1 MLSSC
6 LFKKPFFVNKSLQDY
21 CRKSTEESIK
31 KISERYNLERNKPKI
46 NIPLDDENIS
56 NKPEINY
63 YGLFTFLS
71 VTTLAIFLYKRLK

>member
-1 MLSSC
+1 MLSLKIS
-6 LFKKPFFVNKSLQDY
+6 KASLGINNTIYDY
-21 CRKSTEESIK
+21 CKRSKQESVK
-31 KISERYNLERNKPKI
+31 KITEKYNLERNKPKI
-46 NIPLDDENIS
+46 NIPLDDENSS

>member
-46 NIPLDDENIS
+46 NIPLDDENSS

>member
-1 MLSSC
+1 MLNFATRRPDYLSI
-6 LFKKPFFVNKSLQDY
+6 SLSEY
-21 CRKSTEESIK
+21 CNRTTNESIRK
-31 KISERYNLERNKPKI
+31 LTEKMNLERNKPKI
-46 NIPLDDENIS
+46 NIPLDDENSS